1 MRGLNGS
8 AYALDDMPV
17 VGFDNERVKG
27 DHCHIQDSER
37 QYIFT
42 AVEQLFED
50 FNAAVDAARIE
61 T

>member
-8 AYALDDMPV
+8 AYAFDDMPV
-17 VGFDNERVKG
+17 VGFDNEHVKG
-27 DHCHIQDSER
+27 DHCRIQDTER
-37 QYIFT
+37 PYIFT

-61 T
+61 S